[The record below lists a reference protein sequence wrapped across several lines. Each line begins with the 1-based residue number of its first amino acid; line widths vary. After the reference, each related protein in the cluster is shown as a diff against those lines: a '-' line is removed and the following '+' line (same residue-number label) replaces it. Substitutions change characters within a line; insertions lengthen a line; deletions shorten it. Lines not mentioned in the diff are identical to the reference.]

1 MSESITKKKINS
13 DTVSTQAENLPPLPV
28 QNKPLWII
36 TFMPILTAL
45 LIGAFLWVI
54 DDFLFLCFI
63 YDKLFL
69 SIAVSCPVGLAL
81 SILLAYKDRSMLI
94 NGGHSIDKIAPPW
107 YVPVYIFT
115 RMHDTKHLYAS
126 LLWFL
131 QFTTMLIFIG
141 HNLFYLRLL

>member
-1 MSESITKKKINS
+1 MPESINKQTITS
-13 DTVSTQAENLPPLPV
+13 DTVSTQAENLPPLPGHH
-28 QNKPLWII
+28 KLLWLII
-36 TFMPILTAL
+36 FMPILT
-45 LIGAFLWVI
+45 GTSLWVI
-54 DDFLFLCFI
+54 NNFLFPYFYCNELV
-63 YDKLFL
+63 FL
-69 SIAVSCPVGLAL
+69 LVSCLVSLAL
-81 SILLAYKDRSMLI
+81 SILLAYKDRSVLI
-94 NGGHSIDKIAPPW
+94 DGGNSIDKMAPPW